1 MAEGKFITFEGG
13 EGAGKSTQAELLR
26 QNLAAMDVPALLT
39 REPGGSPRAEAIRA
53 VLLSGKAKRFGPMG
67 EALLFYVAR
76 DSHLELTIRPA
87 LARGTWVICDRFHD
101 STRAYQGAAGGV
113 SIAAMD
119 ALERIVVGATKPDLT
134 LILDLPPEEGLKRV
148 AARAARRWPGQGPLR
163 GHVAHFPPEPA
174 PGIPGDRRGGALAL
188 RRHRRQPPRRQG
200 RQKTS
205 GRSYRNACRS
215 SDAAMARQPRVIDA
229 DTEAPPEADRLD
241 GWPHPRETSRGVWA
255 MTPPR
260 AVIAEAIGSGRL
272 HHAWLMTGE
281 QGIGKATFA
290 YRAARFLLSRDDEAL
305 GVRRRLASIS
315 RKTPG
320 RRGRSPAA
328 PIRAC

>member
-26 QNLAAMDVPALLT
+26 QNLAAMGVQAQLT

-87 LARGTWVICDRFHD
+87 LARGTWVISDRFYD

-113 SIAAMD
+113 SIASMN

-148 AARAARRWPGQGPLR
+148 TARVSAEGHEKDRFETMSLIFHQNLR
-163 GHVAHFPPEPA
+163 QEFLEIAEAEPWRCA
-174 PGIPGDRRGGALAL
+174 
-188 RRHRRQPPRRQG
+188 
-200 RQKTS
+200 
-205 GRSYRNACRS
+205 
-215 SDAAMARQPRVIDA
+215 VIDA
-229 DTEAPPEADRLD
+229 SRPAERVAEDIWSVTSQRLQI
-241 GWPHPRETSRGVWA
+241 V
-255 MTPPR
+255 
-260 AVIAEAIGSGRL
+260 
-272 HHAWLMTGE
+272 
-281 QGIGKATFA
+281 
-290 YRAARFLLSRDDEAL
+290 
-305 GVRRRLASIS
+305 
-315 RKTPG
+315 
-320 RRGRSPAA
+320 
-328 PIRAC
+328 